1 MKTTLGMAIITGL
14 LLGLAG
20 CQYYAE
26 FRMKQAQADIQKEQ
40 AALMR
45 AYRECLQKYE
55 KDPPK
60 GKEYCAAYTHS
71 LREIEIKRGE
81 GR

>member
-1 MKTTLGMAIITGL
+1 MKAPLGMVIITSL
-14 LLGLAG
+14 LLGLVG
-20 CQYYAE
+20 CQYYAD
-26 FRMKQAQADIQKEQ
+26 FRLKGTQADIQKER

-55 KDPPK
+55 RDAAK

-71 LREIEIKRGE
+71 LREIEIRGGD

>member
-1 MKTTLGMAIITGL
+1 MKTTLGMTIITGL

-20 CQYYAE
+20 CHYYAD
-26 FRMKQAQADIQKEQ
+26 FRLKKTQADVQGER
-40 AALMR
+40 AELMR

-55 KDPPK
+55 NAPLKA
-60 GKEYCAAYTHS
+60 KEYCAAYTHS
-71 LREIEIKRGE
+71 LREIEIKQGE

>member
-1 MKTTLGMAIITGL
+1 MAIITGL

-20 CQYYAE
+20 CQYYAD
-26 FRMKQAQADIQKEQ
+26 FRLKATQADIQKER

-45 AYRECLQKYE
+45 AYRECLQRYE
-55 KDPPK
+55 KDSPK
-60 GKEYCAAYTHS
+60 GQEHCAAYTNS
-71 LREIEIKRGE
+71 LREIEIRGGQ

>member
-1 MKTTLGMAIITGL
+1 MAIITGL

-26 FRMKQAQADIQKEQ
+26 FRLKATQADIQKEQ

-55 KDPPK
+55 KDQPK
-60 GKEYCAAYTHS
+60 GKEHCAAYTHS
-71 LREIEIKRGE
+71 LREIEIRGRE